1 MVTQL
6 FEKNPSRKEEW
17 SSHNPLGRLST
28 PEEYRAATVFLAGS
42 GSSFMTGYILCRL
55 QANDRSDLKIDGGHT
70 AW

>member
-6 FEKNPSRKEEW
+6 FETIDRRELW

-28 PEEYRAATVFLAGS
+28 PEEYRAATVFLASS
-42 GSSFMTGYILCRL
+42 GSSFMTGYTRL
-55 QANDRSDLKIDGGHT
+55 MRYTDTRADLRIDGGHC